1 MAVCM
6 AFNPP
11 QSVYSEETYQK
22 VLDHLGDAFPPST
35 MSLHVKGHTDQGEIR
50 IVDVFESAKAFEAF
64 AASHGPV
71 LEQAGISL
79 DDLMPYITIFE
90 IERKLP

>member
-6 AFNPP
+6 VFNPP
-11 QSVYSEETYQK
+11 KEKYSEEVYKK
-22 VLDHLGDAFPPST
+22 VMQHLGDAFPPPT

-50 IVDVFESAKAFEAF
+50 IIDVFESAAAFDAF